1 MDERAIDLGPL
12 PGLLGYA
19 LRRAQLRVFQ
29 DFHRTLAPLALTPAQ
44 FGVLVVLRQNAG
56 LRASQ
61 VAEALGIQRT
71 NFAPLLAGLERR
83 GLAERRR
90 TERDRRAAALF
101 LTEAGVA
108 LLAEAEI
115 LVHAHDHRFD
125 APLGA
130 NGRPSLLALLHRLAA
145 E

>member
-12 PGLLGYA
+12 PHLLGYV
-19 LRRAQLRVFQ
+19 LRRAQLQVFQ
-29 DFHRTLAPLALTPAQ
+29 DFHRTLAPLALTPTQ
-44 FGVLVVLRQNAG
+44 FGVLVVLSCNPG
-56 LRASQ
+56 LRASR

-71 NFAPLLAGLERR
+71 NFAPLLAGLEQR

-101 LTEAGVA
+101 LTEAGTA
-108 LLAEAEI
+108 LLAKADA

-125 APLGA
+125 ARIGA
-130 NGRPSLLALLHRLAA
+130 HGRTELLALLHRLAA